1 MSALWEI
8 GGAQAPDVLQALK
21 EAQSARVGYAGR
33 WRYDG
38 REELRRFSHLLAR
51 DTLRLWSA
59 PDCVWSFLNTQEE
72 RYRLPARKAAE
83 SAQKEAIS
91 IAGRAVRKE
100 LLAVSE
106 IEADRA
112 ATKIIEKRAESYEA
126 AVVFWAA
133 SQVSAHLVARNVMSN
148 AAEARG
154 LPLAQVVQGR
164 IVWREPANSARDGF
178 MRAGAWMLR
187 DLLCLGAC
195 LRGHERAEAVELWSP
210 AEREDVAVYAD
221 AVQLGRPAQ
230 EPQLEGL
237 GKHL

>member
-1 MSALWEI
+1 MSAFWEI
-8 GGAQAPDVLQALK
+8 GGAQAPDVLLALK

-38 REELRRFSHLLAR
+38 REELKRFSHLLAVSAP
-51 DTLRLWSA
+51 RLWNA
-59 PDCVWSFLNTQEE
+59 PDCVWSFLRSQDE
-72 RYRLPARKAAE
+72 RFRLPARKAAE

-91 IAGRAVRKE
+91 VAGRAARKE

-106 IEADRA
+106 DEAKRA
-112 ATKIIEKRAESYEA
+112 ATKIVEKRAESYEA

-133 SQVSAHLVARNVMSN
+133 SQVSVHLVARNVLSN

-154 LPLAQVVQGR
+154 LPLTRVVQGR
-164 IVWREPANSARDGF
+164 IVWSESANEARDNLMEGSARI
-178 MRAGAWMLR
+178 LR

-195 LRGHERAEAVELWSP
+195 LRGYERAEAVELWSP

-221 AVQLGRPAQ
+221 AVQLGHGVE
-230 EPQLEGL
+230 EPRLLGL
-237 GKHL
+237 SGGL